1 MNRTV
6 NIRDL
11 GAWVSSVPR
20 ERHRAV
26 IRAIQRTV
34 QMRGRVMIREEIN
47 ATTPHRPFDRGGYQ
61 KSWRTTKLDDGAKLY
76 STSPY
81 ASVIDHGRRPGTWPN
96 IGAIAEW
103 VKRKGFVGRP
113 KSVSAARAAARPV
126 LKQDAAVANWKR
138 DNEAMGIAFCI
149 ARKIKQV
156 GTPAKNVLTRV
167 IARLTVEVRTAVR
180 LAIAGVE
187 S

>member
-20 ERHRAV
+20 KRHAAV

-34 QMRGRVMIREEIN
+34 QTRGRVMIREEIN
-47 ATTPHRPFDRGGYQ
+47 NTRPHRPFDRGGYQ
-61 KSWRTTKLDDGAKLY
+61 NSWETTKLMDGAKLY

-81 ASVIDHGRRPGTWPN
+81 ASVIEHGRRPGTWPN

-103 VKRKGFVGRP
+103 VKRKGFVGDRET
-113 KSVSAARAAARPV
+113 KGRFKKCKNWQRDLSAM
-126 LKQDAAVANWKR
+126 KVAS
-138 DNEAMGIAFCI
+138 AIAN
-149 ARKIKQV
+149 KIRIH
-156 GTPAKNVLTRV
+156 GTEAKNVLTRV
-167 IARLTVEVRTAVR
+167 IKRLTPEVKSAVR

-187 S
+187 GE